1 MKIASHIKT
10 SFENIINLF
19 FSSTCAGCNGELSY
33 GQKHLCVSCLI
44 HFPINQTLNPSELFW
59 GRVPVK
65 NGISLL
71 TFEKGNSTQ
80 KLLHKIK
87 YKDQKQLAIHLGSK
101 MGRAI
106 NSLEW
111 ASQIDLII
119 PVPLHPSKERSRG
132 YNQALLLAE
141 GIKEVLSVPIENN
154 AIIRTKANVTQT
166 KKNKYERWDNV
177 EQVFKLAQSKHVKN
191 KHVLIVDDAIT
202 TGATLESCIRCF
214 LEVENC
220 QVSIATLAIAK

>member
-10 SFENIINLF
+10 SFDNLINLF
-19 FSSTCAGCNGELSY
+19 FSSTCAGCNGELTY
-33 GQKHLCVSCLI
+33 GQNYLCVSCLI
-44 HFPINQTLNPSELFW
+44 HLPKNLNSNPAELFW

-71 TFEKGNSTQ
+71 EFEKGNRTQ

-87 YKDQKQLAIHLGSK
+87 YKDQKQLAVYLGSMLGK
-101 MGRAI
+101 EI
-106 NSLEW
+106 VSKDWVKE
-111 ASQIDLII
+111 IDLII
-119 PVPLHPSKERSRG
+119 PVPLHSSKERTRG
-132 YNQALLLAE
+132 YNQSLLIAE
-141 GIKEVLSVPIENN
+141 GMEKVLSIPVENN
-154 AIIRTKANVTQT
+154 AIIRTKANITQT

-177 EQVFKLAQSKHVKN
+177 QQVFKLAQSKHVKN

-202 TGATLESCIRCF
+202 TGATLEACIRCF